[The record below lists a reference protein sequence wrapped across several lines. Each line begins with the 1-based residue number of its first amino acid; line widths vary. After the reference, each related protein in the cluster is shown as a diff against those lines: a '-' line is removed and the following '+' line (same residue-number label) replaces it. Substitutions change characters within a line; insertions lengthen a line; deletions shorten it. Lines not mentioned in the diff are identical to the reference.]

1 MQETVTLGSATHIG
15 LVRQKNEDSHAILQN
30 GPGYPCALI
39 LADGMGGHRRGEL
52 ASQVAVDYVK
62 SQLARLI
69 WETVPLQPDEIQNEL
84 TRIVG
89 KANIK
94 VYLSSLSDDENQG
107 MGTTLTVAV
116 LYPGQLLL
124 AHVGDCRAYLLH
136 EQALKCLTVDH
147 TLVQELVD
155 AGSISVEESR
165 QHPKRNVL
173 TRALGIPDYL
183 HPDLCACSLAAGDR
197 LLLCSDGL
205 HGLVPDDEIRE
216 HMLCEKTP
224 DRLAARLVDQALSF
238 GGEDNIT
245 VLTAFI

>member
-1 MQETVTLGSATHIG
+1 MQEPLTIGSATHAG
-15 LVRQKNEDSHAILQN
+15 LVRPKNEDSHAVLQN

-62 SQLARLI
+62 NQLSQLI
-69 WETVPLQPDEIQNEL
+69 WETVPLKPDEIGQQL
-84 TRIVG
+84 TRIVE

-116 LYPGQLLL
+116 LYPGHLLL

-136 EQALKCLTVDH
+136 DNELMRLTVDH

-155 AGSISVEESR
+155 AGSISLAESR

-183 HPDLCACSLAAGDR
+183 QPDFSECRLAGGDR

-205 HGLVPDDEIRE
+205 HGFVPENEICE
-216 HMLCEKTP
+216 QMLADQTAGQ
-224 DRLAARLVDQALSF
+224 LAERLVDMALAL

-245 VLTAFI
+245 VLTAFV

>member
-1 MQETVTLGSATHIG
+1 MQETVTLGSATHVG
-15 LVRQKNEDSHAILQN
+15 LVRQKNEDSHAIVQN

-62 SQLARLI
+62 GQLARLI
-69 WETVPLQPDEIQNEL
+69 RETVPLQPDDIQSEL

-116 LYPGQLLL
+116 LYPGHLLL

-136 EQALKCLTVDH
+136 DQVLKRLTVDH
-147 TLVQELVD
+147 TLVQELVA
-155 AGSISVEESR
+155 AGSISPEESR

-183 HPDLCACSLAAGDR
+183 HPDLCECNLSSGDR

-205 HGLVPDDEIRE
+205 HGLLADEEIRE
-216 HMLCEKTP
+216 HMLKEETP
-224 DRLAARLVDQALSF
+224 DLLAVRLIDQALAL

-245 VLTAFI
+245 VLTAFF